1 MPRGTTLTPRRQA
14 GDARERILATAYH
27 LFCRHGIRAVGIDL
41 ILAESGVA
49 KMSIYRHF
57 RSKDA
62 LVLAVLER
70 RESSWSQDWLQ
81 AEVNRRASTG
91 DERLL
96 AIFDVLDEW
105 FRRRDFEGCFF
116 VKVLLEF
123 DDRKHPLH
131 KASREHLANV
141 RSYVRSLAA
150 DAGIGDPAALAR
162 QWQILMEGAIIAAIE
177 GDRAAAK
184 QARVIAEL
192 VLQHAR

>member
-1 MPRGTTLTPRRQA
+1 VPRGTTLTPRRQA

-41 ILAESGVA
+41 IIAESGVA

>member
-1 MPRGTTLTPRRQA
+1 VPRGTTLTPRRQA

-41 ILAESGVA
+41 IIAESGVA

-162 QWQILMEGAIIAAIE
+162 QWQILMEGAIIAAVE

-184 QARVIAEL
+184 QGRVIAEL

>member
-1 MPRGTTLTPRRQA
+1 VPRGTTLTPRRQA

-41 ILAESGVA
+41 IIAESGVA

-81 AEVNRRASTG
+81 AEVNRRATTG
-91 DERLL
+91 AERLL
-96 AIFDVLDEW
+96 AIFDVFDEW

>member
-81 AEVNRRASTG
+81 AEVNRRATTG
-91 DERLL
+91 AERLL
-96 AIFDVLDEW
+96 AIFDVFDEW

-162 QWQILMEGAIIAAIE
+162 QWQILMEGAIIAAVE

>member
-1 MPRGTTLTPRRQA
+1 MPRATTLTPRGQT
-14 GDARERILATAYH
+14 GDARERILSTAYR

-81 AEVNRRASTG
+81 AEVNRRATTG
-91 DERLL
+91 AERLL
-96 AIFDVLDEW
+96 AIFDVFDEW

-131 KASREHLANV
+131 KASREHMANV
-141 RSYVRSLAA
+141 RSFLASLAA
-150 DAGIGDPAALAR
+150 DAGIDDPAALAHE
-162 QWQILMEGAIIAAIE
+162 WQILMEGSIIAAAE
-177 GDRAAAK
+177 GDRDAAK
-184 QARVIAEL
+184 RGQAMGKLLLAHL
-192 VLQHAR
+192 L